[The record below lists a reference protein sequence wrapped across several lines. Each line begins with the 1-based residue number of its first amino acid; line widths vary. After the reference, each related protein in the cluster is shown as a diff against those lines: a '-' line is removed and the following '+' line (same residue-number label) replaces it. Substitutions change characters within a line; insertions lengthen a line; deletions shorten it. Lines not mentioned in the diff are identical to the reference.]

1 MKQYVAKLFNALEK
15 NTDLREAFY
24 NTLDSMP
31 ARFPLYDFLME
42 LHKPMKNDHRYLEII
57 DLAIEKEP
65 EYFDLYSLKASELS
79 KENPRAAIETL
90 SRGLYVLYNKDDED
104 KDITW
109 CYLRIAELLGKLG
122 EHKESIHACTLALDT
137 KFDPELIDFF
147 YRVSYN
153 LRAEQYLKTGQKN
166 NARKDLKK
174 VLQYSKDDID
184 IINKIR
190 EIDGYEPISDPTKKQ
205 NDFSNADSSKAGQ
218 SKS

>member
-31 ARFPLYDFLME
+31 ARFPLHEFLME
-42 LHKPMKNDHRYLEII
+42 LYKPMKNDHRYLEII
-57 DLAIEKEP
+57 DLAIEREP
-65 EYFDLYSLKASELS
+65 EYFDLYSLKASELA

-90 SRGLYVLYNKDDED
+90 SQGLYVLYRKDDED
-104 KDITW
+104 EDITW

-122 EHKESIHACTLALDT
+122 EHRESIHACTLALDT
-137 KFDPELIDFF
+137 KFDPELVNFF

-153 LRAEQYLKTGQKN
+153 LRAEQYLKVGQKN
-166 NARKDLKK
+166 NAKKDLKRALK
-174 VLQYSKDDID
+174 YSNNDID
-184 IINKIR
+184 IVNKIR
-190 EIDGYEPISDPTKKQ
+190 EIDGYEPITDPTKKQ
-205 NDFSNADSSKAGQ
+205 NELSNVDSSKTGQ